1 MTEQQIDRERLR
13 AEAERAVKMY
23 GPEAWPDV
31 PSADFLALL
40 DQLDQAGARIR
51 DLTQEVRDERAACL
65 DQIEQVRVRDA
76 RIKAVEDVLDQHESI
91 VGDSLGVPAARIRR
105 ALDAAT

>member
-1 MTEQQIDRERLR
+1 MQ
-13 AEAERAVKMY
+13 
-23 GPEAWPDV
+23 
-31 PSADFLALL
+31 SADFLARLALLALL

-51 DLTQEVRDERAACL
+51 DLTQEVPDERAACL

-91 VGDSLGVPAARIRR
+91 VGDSLGVPAARVRR